1 VLERGCCSLIKW
13 VGEINRVKVQVYN
26 SKGQATRQIDISD
39 DVFAVSFNE
48 AVVHQA
54 LVRQLANKRL
64 GTADTKKRGEVAGSG
79 KKLHAQKHTGR
90 ARRGDIRSPM
100 LKGGGVAFG
109 PHPRSYR
116 QDMPKKMR
124 RLALKCVLSDKAGS
138 GELKIVDK
146 YKLDSLKTR
155 AVLDMLIALGIGDSV
170 IIATAEAQANL
181 VKSARNLAGVKTIPA
196 PLLSVG
202 ELLSY
207 KDIVMDVD
215 AVRKVEKIWGEK
227 PVAEATSTK

>member
-1 VLERGCCSLIKW
+1 VQ
-13 VGEINRVKVQVYN
+13 VQVYN
-26 SKGQATRQIDISD
+26 LKGKATRKIEVRDDI
-39 DVFAVSFNE
+39 FAVPFNE

-54 LVRQLANKRL
+54 LVRQLADRRL
-64 GTADTKKRGEVAGSG
+64 GTADTKKRGEVTGSG
-79 KKLHAQKHTGR
+79 RKIHAQKHTGR

-146 YKLDSLKTR
+146 LEFDGLKTR
-155 AVLDMLIALGIGDSV
+155 TVLDMLIALGIGDSV
-170 IIATAEAQANL
+170 IIATAEAKADL
-181 VKSARNLAGVKTIPA
+181 VISARNLAGVKTIPA

-215 AVRKVEKIWGEK
+215 AIRKVEKIWGEK
-227 PVAEATSTK
+227 PVAEVVASTG

>member
-1 VLERGCCSLIKW
+1 MQ
-13 VGEINRVKVQVYN
+13 VQVYN
-26 SKGQATRQIDISD
+26 LNGKATRKIEIRDDI
-39 DVFAVSFNE
+39 FAVSFNE

-54 LVRQLANKRL
+54 LVRQLSDRRL

-79 KKLHAQKHTGR
+79 RKIHAQKHTGR

-124 RLALKCVLSDKAGS
+124 RLALKCVLSNKAGS

-146 YKLDSLKTR
+146 LEFDGLKTR
-155 AVLDMLIALGIGDSV
+155 AVLDLLIALGIGDSV
-170 IIATAEAQANL
+170 IIATAEAKTDL

-215 AVRKVEKIWGEK
+215 AIRKVEKIWGQK
-227 PVAEATSTK
+227 PAAKAATSTG

>member
-1 VLERGCCSLIKW
+1 MKF
-13 VGEINRVKVQVYN
+13 QVYN
-26 SKGQATRQIDISD
+26 LNGKATKQIEIRDDI
-39 DVFAVSFNE
+39 FAVSFNE

-54 LVRQLANKRL
+54 LVRQLADKRL
-64 GTADTKKRGEVAGSG
+64 GTADTKRRGEVTGSG
-79 KKLHAQKHTGR
+79 RKIHAQKHTGR

-146 YKLDSLKTR
+146 LKLDSLKTR

-170 IIATAEAQANL
+170 IIATAGAQANL

-215 AVRKVEKIWGEK
+215 AIRKVEKIWGEK
-227 PVAEATSTK
+227 PVAEAAASTG

>member
-1 VLERGCCSLIKW
+1 
-13 VGEINRVKVQVYN
+13 VKFQVYN
-26 SKGQATRQIDISD
+26 LNGKATKQIEIRDDI
-39 DVFAVSFNE
+39 FAVSFNE

-54 LVRQLANKRL
+54 LVRQLADKRL
-64 GTADTKKRGEVAGSG
+64 GTADTKRRGEVTGSG
-79 KKLHAQKHTGR
+79 RKIHAQKHTGR

-146 YKLDSLKTR
+146 LEFDSLKTR
-155 AVLDMLIALGIGDSV
+155 AVLDMLIALSIGDSV
-170 IIATAEAQANL
+170 IIATAGAQANL

-207 KDIVMDVD
+207 KDILMDVD
-215 AVRKVEKIWGEK
+215 AIRKVEKIWGEK
-227 PVAEATSTK
+227 PVAEAAASTG